1 MCQYF
6 LKKLYFSLYVY
17 IRIGIYKIRKL
28 IFTCYSMK
36 QKIVSTTEFDR
47 HPRLPLY
54 EIRIKFSSPNRRI
67 VARRATKQAISY
79 SNTGGQ
85 TLDGWMA
92 KLELA
97 RGPRVMR
104 TQSVIHHRH
113 TTFQPPFPPSPCPC
127 HSSRVNN
134 DAPVGAIMRSAHLK
148 WKNHREISVWREVI
162 FIYIYTRIHIRV
174 QQQGGREGRESDPV
188 RAKKSMNAFFHGRW
202 PGGLIGEHRP
212 IGDQWEP
219 GIIGS
224 RYTTQPPTKPF

>member
-54 EIRIKFSSPNRRI
+54 EIRIKLSSPNRRI
-67 VARRATKQAISY
+67 VARRATKRAISY

-127 HSSRVNN
+127 HGSRVNN

-162 FIYIYTRIHIRV
+162 FIYIHIYIYVCNNR
-174 QQQGGREGRESDPV
+174 GEGRGESLTPFE
-188 RAKKSMNAFFHGRW
+188 RKSPWTRSFMDVDLAG
-202 PGGLIGEHRP
+202 
-212 IGDQWEP
+212 
-219 GIIGS
+219 
-224 RYTTQPPTKPF
+224 